1 MRIAL
6 MVILVLASIA
16 GRSEAAESET
26 GSALP
31 QTRFC

>member
-6 MVILVLASIA
+6 MVILVLALSA
-16 GRSEAAESET
+16 GRSEAAELEI

-31 QTRFC
+31 QT